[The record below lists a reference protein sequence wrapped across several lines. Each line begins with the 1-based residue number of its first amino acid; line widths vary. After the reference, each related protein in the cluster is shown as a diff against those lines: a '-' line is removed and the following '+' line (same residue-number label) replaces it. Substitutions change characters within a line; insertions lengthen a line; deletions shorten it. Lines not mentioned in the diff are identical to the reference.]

1 MMSRPRLM
9 LTSALLFLQ
18 GAVLIGCGGRQTDGV
33 DASFIHLPGEGEA
46 QNAPRMQWSTT
57 ELDLGL
63 VAAGES
69 RELTYE
75 LTNAG
80 RSPLI
85 VTQVLPSCG
94 CTVAEAWDASPSPP
108 AHPPIVLRFD
118 AGETTRTL
126 SESAT
131 VGPTP
136 FPAPWN
142 CASPQRYS
150 VRTAS
155 PTLNHDPH
163 APHPR

>member
-1 MMSRPRLM
+1 MMSSPRLM
-9 LTSALLFLQ
+9 LTCALLFLQ
-18 GAVLIGCGGRQTDGV
+18 GLALTGCGGHQSDGV

-94 CTVAEAWDASPSPP
+94 CTVAEAWDSSPLAPGESTR
-108 AHPPIVLRFD
+108 IVLRFD

-131 VGPTP
+131 VVTNAIPGSVELRFTAEVLGPDRIPDTE
-136 FPAPWN
+136 
-142 CASPQRYS
+142 S
-150 VRTAS
+150 
-155 PTLNHDPH
+155 
-163 APHPR
+163 

>member
-1 MMSRPRLM
+1 MMSSPRLM
-9 LTSALLFLQ
+9 ITSALLVLQ
-18 GAVLIGCGGRQTDGV
+18 GVALTGCGGRHPDGV

-46 QNAPRMQWSTT
+46 QNAPQMQWSTT

-94 CTVAEAWDASPSPP
+94 CTVAKAWDPSPLAP
-108 AHPPIVLRFD
+108 GESTRIVLRFD

-131 VGPTP
+131 VVTNAIPGSVELRFTAEVLGPDRIPDTE
-136 FPAPWN
+136 
-142 CASPQRYS
+142 S
-150 VRTAS
+150 
-155 PTLNHDPH
+155 
-163 APHPR
+163 

>member
-1 MMSRPRLM
+1 MMSHPRLM
-9 LTSALLFLQ
+9 LTSALLLLQ
-18 GAVLIGCGGRQTDGV
+18 LVAMTGCGGSQSNGV

-46 QNAPRMQWSTT
+46 QNAPRMQWSST

-69 RELTYE
+69 RKLTYQ

-80 RSPLI
+80 LSPLI

-94 CTVAEAWDASPSPP
+94 CTVAEAWDSSPLAPGESTS
-108 AHPPIVLRFD
+108 IVLRFD

-131 VGPTP
+131 VVTNAIPGSVELRFTAEVLGPDRIPDTE
-136 FPAPWN
+136 
-142 CASPQRYS
+142 S
-150 VRTAS
+150 
-155 PTLNHDPH
+155 
-163 APHPR
+163 

>member
-1 MMSRPRLM
+1 MMSSPWLM

-18 GAVLIGCGGRQTDGV
+18 GLALIGCGGRQSDGV

-46 QNAPRMQWSTT
+46 QNAPQMQWSTT

-94 CTVAEAWDASPSPP
+94 CTVAKAWDPSPLAP
-108 AHPPIVLRFD
+108 GESTRIVLRFD

-131 VGPTP
+131 VVTNAIPGSVELRFTAEVLGPDRIP
-136 FPAPWN
+136 
-142 CASPQRYS
+142 
-150 VRTAS
+150 
-155 PTLNHDPH
+155 DPES
-163 APHPR
+163 

>member
-1 MMSRPRLM
+1 MMSNPQFM
-9 LTSALLFLQ
+9 LHCALLTLLGVALF
-18 GAVLIGCGGRQTDGV
+18 GCGGQRSGGV
-33 DASFIHLPGEGEA
+33 DASFIHLPGEGDA
-46 QNAPRMQWSTT
+46 QDAPRMQWSTT
-57 ELDLGL
+57 ALDLGL

-94 CTVAEAWDASPSPP
+94 CTVAQAWDASPLAPGEST
-108 AHPPIVLRFD
+108 HIVLRFD

-131 VGPTP
+131 VVTNAIPGSVELRFTAEVLGPD
-136 FPAPWN
+136 
-142 CASPQRYS
+142 RI
-150 VRTAS
+150 
-155 PTLNHDPH
+155 PTTES
-163 APHPR
+163 

>member
-9 LTSALLFLQ
+9 LACVLLSLQ
-18 GAVLIGCGGRQTDGV
+18 GVALIGCSGRQADSI
-33 DASFIHLPGEGEA
+33 DASFIHLPGDGDA
-46 QNAPRMQWSTT
+46 QNAPRMQWSST

-75 LTNAG
+75 LTNIG

-94 CTVAEAWDASPSPP
+94 CTVAEAWDSSPLPP
-108 AHPPIVLRFD
+108 GESTVIVLRFD

-131 VGPTP
+131 VVTNAIPGSVNLRFTAEVLGPDRTP
-136 FPAPWN
+136 DTE
-142 CASPQRYS
+142 S
-150 VRTAS
+150 
-155 PTLNHDPH
+155 
-163 APHPR
+163 